1 MTKKSMKLI
10 IAVLA
15 MILTVSM
22 VSMTVVNAV
31 GVDDSLDV
39 TQFNGKSD
47 NSGASSSVQNI
58 IGALITIIQVV
69 GSGVAI
75 IMLIV
80 LAIKYISAAPGDKAE
95 IKKHAVVYVVGAVI
109 LFAATGILGIVKNFS
124 ENIDPTA
131 GA

>member
-80 LAIKYISAAPGDKAE
+80 
-95 IKKHAVVYVVGAVI
+95 
-109 LFAATGILGIVKNFS
+109 
-124 ENIDPTA
+124 
-131 GA
+131 